1 MRKLIL
7 ILTLIPHMSLAQ
19 TTIDLEA
26 GQVDNAFNKIKIPG
40 DSGTN
45 FNLGAS
51 QGTSFYHRLSL
62 IHDFKSGSVGV
73 RLLYAPL
80 RLTGDKTYS
89 KNIQFQGANFNA
101 GSETETTF
109 QFNSYRASYYYRLRD
124 DKKWKLRIGGTAKVR
139 DAEIKLAQGN
149 TTKRKANIGVVPLL
163 YFYGEYLLSEKWK
176 LIFDFD
182 GLAST
187 QGRAI
192 DIALMAGYQISPSW
206 ELRAGA
212 RMLEGGAD
220 NENVYNFSQLN
231 YAFGVVRFTF

>member
-1 MRKLIL
+1 MTKLLLIL
-7 ILTLIPHMSLAQ
+7 LMFPFTIQAQ

-26 GQVDNAFNKIKIPG
+26 GQVDNAYNKVKIPG
-40 DSGTN
+40 DSGTK

-51 QGTSFYHRLSL
+51 QGSDFYHRVSL
-62 IHDFKSGSVGV
+62 IHDFKSSPVGI

-89 KNIQFQGANFNA
+89 KDIQFQGVTFNA

-124 DKKWKLRIGGTAKVR
+124 DKQWKLRIGGTAKVR
-139 DAEIKLAQGN
+139 DAEIKLVQGN
-149 TTKRKANIGVVPLL
+149 TKKRKANVGVVPLL

-176 LIFDFD
+176 LAFDFD

-187 QGRAI
+187 QGRAF
-192 DIALMAGYQISPSW
+192 DIALMAGYQFSPSW
-206 ELRAGA
+206 EVRAGA